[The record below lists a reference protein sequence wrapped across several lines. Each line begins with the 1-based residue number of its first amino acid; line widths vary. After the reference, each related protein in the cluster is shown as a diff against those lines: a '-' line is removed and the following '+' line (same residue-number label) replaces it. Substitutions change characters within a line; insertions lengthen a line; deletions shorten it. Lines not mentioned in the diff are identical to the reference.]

1 MKNSGMFKALLAGL
15 AATVLALGLALLW
28 SSPAELPG
36 PAPALA
42 QEKAADKAAPAKADK
57 KPADPTAPPAP
68 AAGAE
73 SADEA
78 SRLGGEEGAMPAST
92 QYDPRILALIEQKRA
107 ELEQEEDRLARQRQ
121 ELEKLQ
127 LEVNGRIDELKKVQ
141 TALEDLVK
149 VEQNQREDRLR
160 QLVKTLTN
168 MKPASAGAVIAK
180 LDDQMAV
187 DIFARMPSR
196 TSGAVMAALKPEQA
210 ARIGEMLTRNKESQK
225 TARIAEEAAAQGAQP
240 PPAPAAAPAAPG
252 RN

>member
-1 MKNSGMFKALLAGL
+1 MKHSGLFKALLAGL
-15 AATVLALGLALLW
+15 TATLLALGLALFW
-28 SSPAELPG
+28 SSPAALPG
-36 PAPALA
+36 PTLALA
-42 QEKAADKAAPAKADK
+42 QDKASDKAGDKAGDKAAPAKGDK
-57 KPADPTAPPAP
+57 KAEASAP
-68 AAGAE
+68 ASAAGGAE

-78 SRLGGEEGAMPAST
+78 SRLGGEEGGQASST

-141 TALEDLVK
+141 AALEDLVK

-160 QLVKTLTN
+160 SLVKTLTN
-168 MKPASAGAVIAK
+168 MKPASASAVIAK

-187 DIFARMPSR
+187 EIFARMSAR
-196 TSGAVMAALKPEQA
+196 TAGAVMASLKPEQA

-225 TARIAEEAAAQGAQP
+225 TARIAEEAAASGAQP
-240 PPAPAAAPAAPG
+240 PPK
-252 RN
+252 R

>member
-1 MKNSGMFKALLAGL
+1 MIKLVMTGL
-15 AATVLALGLALLW
+15 AAAVLALGLALVL
-28 SSPAELPG
+28 SSPAGMPG
-36 PAPALA
+36 PTPALA
-42 QEKAADKAAPAKADK
+42 QEKTGDKA
-57 KPADPTAPPAP
+57 AP

-73 SADEA
+73 TADEA
-78 SRLGGEEGAMPAST
+78 ARLGGEEGGTPSSM
-92 QYDPRILALIEQKRA
+92 QYDPRILSLIEQKRA

-127 LEVNGRIDELKKVQ
+127 LEINGRIDELKKVQ
-141 TALEDLVK
+141 NALEELVK

-168 MKPASAGAVIAK
+168 MKPASAAAVIGK

-196 TSGAVMAALKPEQA
+196 TAGAVMAALKPDQA

-225 TARIAEEAAAQGAQP
+225 TARIAEEAAASGAQP
-240 PPAPAAAPAAPG
+240 PPAAPAAPG
-252 RN
+252 RK

>member
-1 MKNSGMFKALLAGL
+1 MIKLVMTGL
-15 AATVLALGLALLW
+15 AAAVLALGLALVL
-28 SSPAELPG
+28 SSPAGMPG
-36 PAPALA
+36 PTPALA
-42 QEKAADKAAPAKADK
+42 QEKTGDKAAPA
-57 KPADPTAPPAP
+57 AP

-73 SADEA
+73 TADEA
-78 SRLGGEEGAMPAST
+78 ARLGGEEGGTPSSM
-92 QYDPRILALIEQKRA
+92 QYDPRILSLIEQKRA

-127 LEVNGRIDELKKVQ
+127 LEINGRIDELKKVQ
-141 TALEDLVK
+141 NALEELVK

-196 TSGAVMAALKPEQA
+196 TAGAVMAALKPEQA

-225 TARIAEEAAAQGAQP
+225 TARIAEEAAASGAQP
-240 PPAPAAAPAAPG
+240 PPAAPAAPAAPG
-252 RN
+252 RK